1 MQKGSNWSQAERKSS
16 KMSSLQFT
24 SLENCIQ
31 SHLGLEITPW
41 TNARPFYG
49 WLFPHPL
56 FVFTSHIDWQPL
68 MEQLQRQPYRN
79 FIMFADRMYFGV
91 SVRRLILHESSTRPS
106 CAWAASVACERDKS
120 GSPPAICMISWFAER
135 GRAPGPGITARSE
148 VASILANS

>member
-1 MQKGSNWSQAERKSS
+1 MQKGSNWSQAERKSW

-56 FVFTSHIDWQPL
+56 FVFTSQIDWQPL

-91 SVRRLILHESSTRPS
+91 SVRRLICTNP
-106 CAWAASVACERDKS
+106 
-120 GSPPAICMISWFAER
+120 PPARAARGQLVSPVKGTKVALLLPFAWLVDLLNEAEHQALELLH
-135 GRAPGPGITARSE
+135 GQKW
-148 VASILANS
+148 LQF